1 MTILLPLTAKVEDDG
16 ELINL
21 DKVAIWGFV
30 SLEDG
35 KVQKID
41 YLEDRTKFSG
51 WIDVVVVASKGDYVW
66 PFMEESIPVLEAPVQ
81 RDFDDV
87 IEAFLFKEL
96 YEVTS

>member
-1 MTILLPLTAKVEDDG
+1 MTILLPLTGKVEDDG
-16 ELINL
+16 KLINL
-21 DKVAIWGFV
+21 DKVVIWGFV
-30 SLEDG
+30 TLEEG
-35 KVQKID
+35 KVQKVD

-66 PFMEESIPVLEAPVQ
+66 PFMEESIPVLEAPNQ